1 MYREVQRI
9 RDDIQRVQQAVTLGI
24 LADSTR
30 EIGGHTGE
38 AMAQI
43 DALIDSL
50 NHLPDSDSEGV
61 EPALV
66 QAAQRALSL
75 AWTNSERVALGSSV
89 PEMRQALVE
98 CKTFVDYAEAYIAAS
113 LGVELEQ

>member
-9 RDDIQRVQQAVTLGI
+9 RDDIQRVQQGVTSGI

-30 EIGGHTGE
+30 DMSGYTGE

-43 DALIDSL
+43 DALISSL
-50 NHLPDSDSEGV
+50 NHLPGGDTQGV
-61 EPALV
+61 EPALI
-66 QAAQRALSL
+66 QAAQRALTL
-75 AWTNSERVALGSSV
+75 AWTNAERVGVGNTV
-89 PEMRQALVE
+89 PEMRRALVE
-98 CKTFVDYAEAYIAAS
+98 CKTYVDYAEAYVAAS